1 MELQILV
8 AHGSNQA
15 LALEEPFDVGP
26 NVRPSVPVAIQ
37 WNLAILLEITNRKLV
52 QESGVDRSYR
62 WTVLTGKRCTSVTR
76 LASLRKQLGND
87 FCIFI
92 LSIFAFPKCS

>member
-52 QESGVDRSYR
+52 QESGVGNMFTCIARSR
-62 WTVLTGKRCTSVTR
+62 VLNSGVCCK
-76 LASLRKQLGND
+76 LEPIRKHVYV
-87 FCIFI
+87 
-92 LSIFAFPKCS
+92 SIGVKIVVSK